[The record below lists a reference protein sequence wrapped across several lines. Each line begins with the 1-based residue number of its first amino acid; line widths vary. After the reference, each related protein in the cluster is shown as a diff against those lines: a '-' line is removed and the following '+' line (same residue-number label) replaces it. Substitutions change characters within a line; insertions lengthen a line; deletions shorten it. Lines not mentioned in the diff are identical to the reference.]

1 VNDSRTHVG
10 PVEVARRLGVSAE
23 HVGDLIRA
31 GLLRASNVGLGR
43 RAQWRVAI
51 ADLEAFLVA
60 RTNLAESASGTG
72 GRKQATRRGVG
83 RGAGCGGAGRG
94 GRRSQLTGE
103 EFV

>member
-1 VNDSRTHVG
+1 VNDCRTHVG
-10 PVEVARRLGVSAE
+10 TKEVARRLGVSAE

-51 ADLEAFLVA
+51 ADLDSFLSE
-60 RTNLAESASGTG
+60 RTNQAKVSSGASVV
-72 GRKQATRRGVG
+72 GRAGRRG
-83 RGAGCGGAGRG
+83 CG
-94 GRRSQLTGE
+94 GRRSRSVGDE